1 MEYYSAMKNGH
12 WNYEI
17 IPVIITRLDLGGIW
31 SRWTWP
37 DRERK
42 KTYDVPS
49 RQNKKRDTKEQ
60 IYTTKVTL
68 RIQTETEGSK
78 KTWKNK
84 AELAGQG

>member
-1 MEYYSAMKNGH
+1 M
-12 WNYEI
+12 
-17 IPVIITRLDLGGIW
+17 DLEGIQP
-31 SRWTWP
+31 RRTQP

-60 IYTTKVTL
+60 IYTTKMTL

-78 KTWKNK
+78 KT
-84 AELAGQG
+84 